1 MNLKLERLVQLIF
14 LFILCMVA
22 LGFMKEVLEQ
32 FNSNDT
38 GLKMSE
44 IPVKHYPTITFCFQ
58 NNNLIYGPD
67 FKISYK
73 DVVLQGETVEYE
85 PEYTEYEYE
94 ENDYGEIP
102 DLRVEYK
109 SVLEQLFKHN
119 LSNSFHPID

>member
-1 MNLKLERLVQLIF
+1 
-14 LFILCMVA
+14 MVA
-22 LGFMKEVLEQ
+22 LGFMREVLKQ
-32 FNSNDT
+32 FNFNDT
-38 GLKMSE
+38 SLKMSE
-44 IPVKHYPTITFCFQ
+44 VPIKHYLTITFCFQ
-58 NNNLIYGPD
+58 KDNLSYDAD
-67 FKISYK
+67 FNISYK
-73 DVVLQGETVEYE
+73 YMVLQGETVEYE